1 MTIINESK
9 TNLIWDVLMKIIE
22 EKYGV
27 EINYET
33 RKGDGSNWK
42 KEWQKGVNN

>member
-1 MTIINESK
+1 MIIINESK

-27 EINYET
+27 EINYEIE
-33 RKGDGSNWK
+33 REMDLIEKKNDKKG
-42 KEWQKGVNN
+42 

>member
-22 EKYGV
+22 EKYEV
-27 EINYET
+27 EINYEIE
-33 RKGDGSNWK
+33 REMDLIEK
-42 KEWQKGVNN
+42 KNDKQG

>member
-1 MTIINESK
+1 MIIINESK

-27 EINYET
+27 EINYEIQKEMDLIEKKNDK
-33 RKGDGSNWK
+33 KG
-42 KEWQKGVNN
+42 